1 MIKAVI
7 FDLDNTLIDF
17 MKMKKLSCESAI
29 SAMIDAGLNVNKD
42 KAMKE
47 LFSLYDKYG
56 LEEKTIFQKFL
67 KKVAKKIDY
76 EILAGGIVAYRRV
89 RAGFLEPYPHVGEV
103 LFELKRRGIKLA
115 IVSDAP
121 RLKAW
126 IRLVSMKINHLF
138 DVVVTFED
146 TKELKPSNKP
156 FEFVFNKLKVRPG
169 ECLMVG
175 DRPERDIKG
184 AKKLGIST
192 CFAKYGNPKAKGSE
206 ADYEVNDIKELLEI
220 IVTHKNNSGMRVS
233 EANSLTGHCYFCG
246 ILFVIKITK

>member
-1 MIKAVI
+1 MLKAVI

-17 MKMKKLSCESAI
+17 MRMKKLSCDAAI
-29 SAMIDAGLNVNKD
+29 VAMIGAGLNVSKG
-42 KAMKE
+42 KATQE

-67 KKVAKKIDY
+67 KKITRKIDY
-76 EILAGGIVAYRRV
+76 EMLASGIVAYRRV
-89 RAGFLEPYPHVGEV
+89 RAGFLEPYPHVINV

-138 DVVVTFED
+138 DVVVAFED
-146 TKELKPSNKP
+146 TKEFKPSAKP
-156 FEFVFNKLKVRPG
+156 FEVAFKRLKLKPN

-184 AKKLGIST
+184 AKKLGMVT
-192 CFAKYGNPKAKGSE
+192 CFARYGNPKANPLG
-206 ADYEVNDIKELLEI
+206 ADYEINDIKELLEI
-220 IVTHKNNSGMRVS
+220 V
-233 EANSLTGHCYFCG
+233 E
-246 ILFVIKITK
+246 

>member
-17 MKMKKLSCESAI
+17 MTMKRLSCDAAVT
-29 SAMIDAGLNVNKD
+29 AMIGAGLNTNKE
-42 KAMKE
+42 KAME
-47 LFSLYDKYG
+47 DLFKLYDKYG
-56 LEEKTIFQKFL
+56 LEKKTIFQKFL
-67 KKVAKKIDY
+67 RKTAKKIDY
-76 EILAGGIVAYRRV
+76 EILASGIVAYRRV

-121 RLKAW
+121 KLKAW

-138 DVVVTFED
+138 DVVVAFED
-146 TKELKPSNKP
+146 TKEFKPSSVP
-156 FEFVFNKLKVRPG
+156 FKLAFRKLKVKAN

-184 AKKLGIST
+184 AKRLGMAT
-192 CFAKYGNPKAKGSE
+192 CFAIYGNPGAKSSD
-206 ADYEVNDIKELLEI
+206 ADYEINDIKELLEI
-220 IVTHKNNSGMRVS
+220 V
-233 EANSLTGHCYFCG
+233 E
-246 ILFVIKITK
+246 

>member
-17 MKMKKLSCESAI
+17 MTMKRISCDAAI
-29 SAMIDAGLNVNKD
+29 SAMIGAGLNIDKD

-47 LFSLYDKYG
+47 LFVLYDKYG
-56 LEEKTIFQKFL
+56 LEEKSIFQKFL
-67 KKVAKKIDY
+67 KKVTRKVDY
-76 EILAGGIVAYRRV
+76 EVLANGIVAYRRV
-89 RAGFLEPYPHVGEV
+89 RTGFLEPYPHVSEV
-103 LFELKRRGIKLA
+103 LFELKKRGIKLA

-146 TKELKPSNKP
+146 TKEFKPSTKP
-156 FEFVFNKLKVRPG
+156 FEISFKKLKVKPQ

-175 DRPERDIKG
+175 DRPERDITG
-184 AKKLGIST
+184 AKKLGMNT
-192 CFAKYGNPKAKGSE
+192 CFAKYGNPNGKAAG
-206 ADYEVNDIKELLEI
+206 ADYEIIDIRELLD
-220 IVTHKNNSGMRVS
+220 IV
-233 EANSLTGHCYFCG
+233 E
-246 ILFVIKITK
+246 

>member
-17 MKMKKLSCESAI
+17 MKMKKLSCDAAI
-29 SAMIDAGLNVNKD
+29 SAMIGAGLNVKKE

-47 LFSLYDKYG
+47 LFKLYDKYG

-67 KKVAKKIDY
+67 KKTAKKIDY
-76 EILAGGIVAYRRV
+76 EVLASGIVAYRRV
-89 RAGFLEPYPHVGEV
+89 RAGFLEPYPHVPEA

-126 IRLVSMKINHLF
+126 IRLVSMKINHLL
-138 DVVVTFED
+138 DIVVTFDD
-146 TKELKPSNKP
+146 TKEMKPSIIP
-156 FEFVFNKLKVRPG
+156 FKVAFKKLKVKPQ

-184 AKKLGIST
+184 AKKLGMLT
-192 CFAKYGNPKAKGSE
+192 CFAKYGNPKAEST
-206 ADYEVNDIKELLEI
+206 ADYEINDIKELLEI
-220 IVTHKNNSGMRVS
+220 V
-233 EANSLTGHCYFCG
+233 E
-246 ILFVIKITK
+246 

>member
-17 MKMKKLSCESAI
+17 MTMKKISCDAAI
-29 SAMIDAGLNVNKD
+29 TAMIGAGLNVDNS
-42 KAMKE
+42 KAVKE

-56 LEEKTIFQKFL
+56 LEEKMIFQKFL
-67 KKVAKKIDY
+67 KKMTKKIDY
-76 EILAGGIVAYRRV
+76 EVLASGIVAYRRV
-89 RAGFLEPYPHVGEV
+89 RAGFLEPYPHVAEV
-103 LFELKRRGIKLA
+103 LFDLKQRGIKLA

-146 TKELKPSNKP
+146 TKELKPSTKP
-156 FEFVFNKLKVRPG
+156 FRIAFKKLRVKPQ

-184 AKKLGIST
+184 AKKLGMLT
-192 CFAKYGNPKAKGSE
+192 CFAKYGNPKAKSSE
-206 ADYEVNDIKELLEI
+206 ADYEINDIKELTEI
-220 IVTHKNNSGMRVS
+220 V
-233 EANSLTGHCYFCG
+233 E
-246 ILFVIKITK
+246 

>member
-17 MKMKKLSCESAI
+17 MTMKNHSCGAAI
-29 SAMIDAGLNVNKD
+29 SAMIDAGLNVD
-42 KAMKE
+42 KGKALKE

-67 KKVAKKIDY
+67 KKVMNKVDY
-76 EILAGGIVAYRRV
+76 EVLASGIVAYRRV
-89 RAGFLEPYPHVGEV
+89 RAGFLEPYPHVSDV

-126 IRLVSMKINHLF
+126 IRLVSMKLNRLF
-138 DVVVTFED
+138 DVVITFED
-146 TKELKPSNKP
+146 TKELKPSTKP
-156 FEFVFNKLKVRPG
+156 FELAFKKLKLRPS

-184 AKKLGIST
+184 AKKLGMST
-192 CFAKYGNPKAKGSE
+192 CFAKYGNIKARDSK
-206 ADYEVNDIKELLEI
+206 ADYEINDIKELLEI
-220 IVTHKNNSGMRVS
+220 V
-233 EANSLTGHCYFCG
+233 ESL
-246 ILFVIKITK
+246 

>member
-1 MIKAVI
+1 MIKSVI

-17 MKMKKLSCESAI
+17 MTMKKLSCDAAI
-29 SAMIDAGLNVNKD
+29 SAMIGAGLNANKE

-47 LFSLYDKYG
+47 LFSLYDKFG

-67 KKVAKKIDY
+67 KKVAKRINY
-76 EILAGGIVAYRRV
+76 EILASGIVAYRRV
-89 RAGFLEPYPHVGEV
+89 RAGFLEPYPHVSEV

-138 DVVVTFED
+138 DVVITFDD
-146 TKELKPSNKP
+146 TKEFKPNTVP
-156 FEFVFNKLKVRPG
+156 FKLAFKKLKVKPS

-175 DRPERDIKG
+175 DRPERDIEG
-184 AKKLGIST
+184 AKKLGMLT
-192 CFAKYGNPKAKGSE
+192 CFAKYGNPKAKSSD
-206 ADYEVNDIKELLEI
+206 ADYEINDIKELLEI
-220 IVTHKNNSGMRVS
+220 V
-233 EANSLTGHCYFCG
+233 E
-246 ILFVIKITK
+246 

>member
-17 MKMKKLSCESAI
+17 MTMKKLSCDAAI
-29 SAMIDAGLNVNKD
+29 SAMIGAGLDVNKN
-42 KAMKE
+42 KAVKG
-47 LFSLYDKYG
+47 LFKLYDEYG

-67 KKVAKKIDY
+67 KKLTKKINY
-76 EILAGGIVAYRRV
+76 EILASGIVAYRRV
-89 RAGFLEPYPHVGEV
+89 RTGFLEPYPHVGEV
-103 LFELKRRGIKLA
+103 LFELKRKGIKLA

-138 DVVVTFED
+138 DVVVAFED
-146 TKELKPSNKP
+146 TKEFKPSSVP
-156 FEFVFNKLKVRPG
+156 FKLAFKKLNVKAS

-184 AKKLGIST
+184 AKILGMLT
-192 CFAKYGNPKAKGSE
+192 CFAKYGNPAAKGSE
-206 ADYEVNDIKELLEI
+206 ADYEINDIKELLEI
-220 IVTHKNNSGMRVS
+220 I
-233 EANSLTGHCYFCG
+233 E
-246 ILFVIKITK
+246 